1 MTQQETA
8 REAYRAEVAKY
19 SDRKLATAIKQMTTW
34 KQTWPPGSVDR
45 FLEVLEAE
53 AAVRRIEDAAQV
65 EPEEWS

>member
-8 REAYRAEVAKY
+8 RDAYRDEVAKY
-19 SDRKLATAIKQMTTW
+19 SDRKLATAIKQMMIW

>member
-8 REAYRAEVAKY
+8 RDAYRDMVAKY
-19 SDRKLATAIKQMTTW
+19 SDRKLATAIEFMTTW
-34 KQTWPPGSVDR
+34 QQTGAPASVGR